1 MTNFKYNQKSF
12 STQKELFDFLR
23 KNEKSIIETKKN
35 FSFSEAINTKF
46 SILKNTKEKID
57 ATKSKMNLDGEEV
70 SEVKDID
77 IVNVII
83 IGNTMNWLDSQDDV
97 LINDSFKK
105 SLLESQGKIKHL
117 KDHDQKSTGKV
128 GIPNKVYLQD
138 FSLTELGIQKTG
150 NTQCL
155 VMDSNVLKC
164 YNENVFYQYMNKDV
178 DQHSVGMIYVKIL
191 LCLNDATDV
200 DKFKN
205 WNSYYSNIINP
216 EKADRQGF
224 FFAVTEAKL
233 LEVSN
238 VLFGSNEITPTLGTN
253 IIIEPS
259 EDTQKTEPLIIN
271 TQKTDNSQKIKQM
284 FNL

>member
-46 SILKNTKEKID
+46 SILENTKEKID